1 MKLEALQPLVEM
13 DSVRVLRG
21 RGITG
26 ALRSCAARDDR
37 SKRGSERV
45 ECVCELWNSWG

>member
-1 MKLEALQPLVEM
+1 MKLEALQPLVEAM

-26 ALRSCAARDDR
+26 ALRGCAEKGDASR
-37 SKRGSERV
+37 RGLERV
-45 ECVCELWNSWG
+45 QCVGEV